1 MSTLKVNSVIP
12 VAGVPTGGGGGIIQT
27 VQAIKKD
34 TASFT
39 ISPSTTYDYTGLQ
52 ASITPIFSTSKIL
65 ITGFITLSSDA
76 LPTTISIMRGGS
88 LITDLAADANGNQV
102 RGHSTDHIRNDSSA
116 AVSIHGCGLDSPN
129 STSQQTYNYRI
140 NHTSGSDRTY
150 NINRTQGDQDSAE
163 LSRYVSVTILQEV
176 SA

>member
-1 MSTLKVNSVIP
+1 MSTIKVNKIIP

-39 ISPSTTYDYTGLQ
+39 ISPSTTYNYTGLQ

-65 ITGFITLSSDA
+65 ITGFLTVSSDA
-76 LPTTISIMRGGS
+76 LPTAISIMRGGS

-102 RGHSTDHIRNDSSA
+102 RAHSCDHIRNDSSA
-116 AVSIHGCGLDSPN
+116 AVSIHVCGLDSPN

-150 NINRTQGDQDSAE
+150 NINRTQGDQNSAE
-163 LSRYVSVTILQEV
+163 LSRYVSVIILQEV

>member
-1 MSTLKVNSVIP
+1 MSTIKVNKIIP

-39 ISPSTTYDYTGLQ
+39 ISPSTTYNYSAFS

-65 ITGFITLSSDA
+65 ITGFLTVSSDA
-76 LPTTISIMRGGS
+76 LPTALSIMRGGS

-102 RGHSTDHIRNDSSA
+102 RAHSCDHIRNDSSA
-116 AVSIHGCGLDSPN
+116 AVSIHVCGLDSPN

-150 NINRTQGDQDSAE
+150 NINRS
-163 LSRYVSVTILQEV
+163 
-176 SA
+176 